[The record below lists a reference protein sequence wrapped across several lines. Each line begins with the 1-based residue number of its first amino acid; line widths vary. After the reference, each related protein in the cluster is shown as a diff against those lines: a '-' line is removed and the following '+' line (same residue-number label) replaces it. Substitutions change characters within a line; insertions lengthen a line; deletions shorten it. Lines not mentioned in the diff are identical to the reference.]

1 MTGALQE
8 EDNWTEICTE
18 ARVDEDTERKQMAN
32 HKPEKKAWE
41 ETSLANTL
49 ISDLSLQNCRK

>member
-18 ARVDEDTERKQMAN
+18 ARVDGGYRKKIDGQ
-32 HKPEKKAWE
+32 P
-41 ETSLANTL
+41 
-49 ISDLSLQNCRK
+49 